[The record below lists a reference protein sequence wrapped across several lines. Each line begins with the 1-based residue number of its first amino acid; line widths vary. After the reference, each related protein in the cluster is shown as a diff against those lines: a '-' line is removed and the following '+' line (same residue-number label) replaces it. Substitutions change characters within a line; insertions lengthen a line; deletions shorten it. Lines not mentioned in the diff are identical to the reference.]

1 MNDDRNLE
9 RAIASTYEEIA
20 PSREPRGLL
29 DDVLLTTSHTRQ
41 RPSWLALIKEP
52 PMRLSSS
59 LAVGSPTVRVAAILV
74 ATLLI
79 TLMVAGAGIAGSRLL
94 AADGTIVVDQNG
106 NGTTT
111 TITAAVEMAEDGDT
125 ILIKPGTYDESIVL
139 TKDIT
144 IRGDGDRDAIVVEVS
159 EELGRTSWGLEAD
172 LDPNSPTAFVFTDSD
187 ATLEHLTVRG
197 DSSRILIRGGAPV
210 LRDLVLDGLGRVCCD
225 ATSFEPTG
233 LVIADEST
241 ATIER
246 SVIQAM
252 DVDFVL
258 GADPTVS
265 GNDISGGGIW
275 MQGAGVD
282 PVISDNIMDGLGD
295 IAIWGGASPT
305 IEANTITNMPGGI
318 EVQDTGWQI
327 PDTGTD
333 PVIRGNTISGA
344 TSAGISVD
352 SGASAT
358 IVDNEL
364 TGNQTGLSV
373 RGSGA
378 VISGNVIREGRTGV
392 TLSGAGSPVLE
403 ENTIE
408 GYEFGLMIGSGTTP
422 TLTGNTICG
431 NGKNLLLAGSAEMP
445 DTTGNEICEDAP
457 DSSE

>member
-9 RAIASTYEEIA
+9 RAIVSTYEETA

-41 RPSWLALIKEP
+41 RPSWLALIKES

-79 TLMVAGAGIAGSRLL
+79 TLMVAGAGVAGSRLL
-94 AADGTIVVDQNG
+94 AADGAIVVDQNG
-106 NGTTT
+106 GGDFT
-111 TITAAVEMAEDGDT
+111 TITEAVAEAEDGDT
-125 ILIKPGTYDESIVL
+125 ILVKPGTYDESVTV
-139 TKDIT
+139 TKDVT
-144 IRGDGDRDAIVVEVS
+144 IRGDGDRDSIIVEVS
-159 EELGRTSWGLEAD
+159 EGLGPSFSVDPDPELA
-172 LDPNSPTAFVFTDSD
+172 TAFIFDGSA

-197 DSSRILIRGGAPV
+197 DSSRILVSGGSPV
-210 LRDLVLDGLGRVCCD
+210 LRDLVLDGLGRVCCTG
-225 ATSFEPTG
+225 TSYEPSG
-233 LVIADEST
+233 LLIYDEST
-241 ATIER
+241 ATIEGN
-246 SVIQAM
+246 VIQEMA
-252 DVDFVL
+252 VDFVL

-265 GNDISGGGIW
+265 GNDISGGSIW
-275 MQGAGVD
+275 MQGEGVD
-282 PVISDNIMDGLGD
+282 PVIRENSMDGLGD

-327 PDTGTD
+327 PDTGTN

-352 SGASAT
+352 SEASAT

-364 TGNQTGLSV
+364 DGNVTGLSV

-378 VISGNVIREGRTGV
+378 VITGNVIREGRTGV
-392 TLSGAGSPVLE
+392 NLSGGGSPILE

-408 GYEFGLMIGSGTTP
+408 GNEFGLMIGSGTTP

-431 NGKNLLLAGSAEMP
+431 NGKNLLLSGSAEMP

-457 DSSE
+457 DSTE